1 MAGVNGAVRAMK
13 KVAVFGNAGGG
24 KSTVARRL
32 AELTGLPLVV
42 LDLLEYPEGYRR
54 DRDAGGKISGEEYA
68 RLHREI
74 LDRDE
79 WIIDGYG
86 SFDSVWERFS
96 VADTLVYVDLPV
108 ALHYWGVTKRLAK
121 GLFRTPPGWPANSP
135 VWRSS
140 LDSYRVVWLCHTR
153 LTPQYR
159 RLVAEASTKQ
169 VHHLR
174 SYAEAKRFLETVE
187 RRSS

>member
-1 MAGVNGAVRAMK
+1 MAWVNGAGHAMR

-42 LDLLEYPEGYRR
+42 LDLLQYPEGYRR
-54 DRDAGGKISGEEYA
+54 DREGGGKISDDEYS

-86 SFDSVWERFS
+86 SFASAWERFDA
-96 VADTLVYVDLPV
+96 ADTLVYVDLPV

-121 GLFRTPPGWPANSP
+121 GLFKTPPGWPENSP

-153 LTPQYR
+153 LTRRYR
-159 RLVAEASTKQ
+159 QLVAEASNKH
-169 VHHLR
+169 VHQLR
-174 SYAEAKRFLETVE
+174 SHAEANRFLEGID
-187 RRSS
+187 RRNS